1 MNSMKEKCPVVQL
14 STCEDKKDVVAL
26 SHYLTAEKKARHIK
40 AYSFLLAD
48 NRDMR
53 VNDFA
58 RDIKMAFE
66 CPDEKLEDVTALV
79 RAGRVY

>member
-1 MNSMKEKCPVVQL
+1 MKEKCQVVRLPV
-14 STCEDKKDVVAL
+14 CEDKKDVAAL
-26 SHYLTAEKKARHIK
+26 SHYLTVEKKAHRIK

-66 CPDEKLEDVTALV
+66 CPEDKLEDVTSLV
-79 RAGRVY
+79 RAGKVY